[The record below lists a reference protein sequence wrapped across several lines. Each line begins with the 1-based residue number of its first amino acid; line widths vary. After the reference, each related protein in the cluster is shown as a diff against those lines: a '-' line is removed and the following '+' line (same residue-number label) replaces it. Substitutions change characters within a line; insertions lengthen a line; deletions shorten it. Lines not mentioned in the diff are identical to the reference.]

1 MYSINSI
8 KSMEV
13 IDINT
18 GSKLGFISDLKIDCE
33 NHKVLSIIIPIQKN
47 SWFNKQSALEI
58 PWEKI
63 YKVGID
69 VILVEG
75 NEIDFEN
82 SN

>member
-1 MYSINSI
+1 MYSINSV
-8 KSMEV
+8 KNMEV
-13 IDINT
+13 IDINS
-18 GSKLGFISDLKIDCE
+18 GCRLGCISDLKIDCE
-33 NHKVLSIIIPIQKN
+33 SYKVLSIIIPIQRNK
-47 SWFNKQSALEI
+47 WFNKNSVLEI

-75 NEIDFEN
+75 SEIDFEN